1 MSHRSA
7 ILDLII
13 EHLFDME
20 KGVVTAVTALVP
32 SGARDRLV
40 QARLAL
46 RLAEERTGLRDAAA
60 LEVQRAVSSAPTSPS
75 MSAASAAAGSSQT
88 ASLMALTAAQ
98 DSGALSLQGSA
109 TLLLAALALRQGSAD
124 WCAAVGA
131 DEVGW
136 CAAVEVGLDLD
147 RVLTVPA
154 SALDDA
160 SIPTV
165 VSTLLDGVDAL
176 LIGSTVAER
185 LRPQHRRRLLAR
197 ARERGHLILTSAP
210 WEGARIRQ
218 AHPLA
223 SDTGSEDGASTQAPA
238 EPSTDGVVIPIG
250 RRTSRAPAQAV
261 EIPAGYLRLLTWT
274 LTDPRRPQTATTGA
288 LTLSLTAQGFQARP
302 PGAAEPAAGPQEAA
316 G

>member
-1 MSHRSA
+1 M
-7 ILDLII
+7 
-13 EHLFDME
+13 
-20 KGVVTAVTALVP
+20 TAVTALVP

-109 TLLLAALALRQGSAD
+109 TLLLAALALRQGSAG

-165 VSTLLDGVDAL
+165 VSTLLDASTPSSSAPPSPSACVPSTADAFWL
-176 LIGSTVAER
+176 G
-185 LRPQHRRRLLAR
+185 R
-197 ARERGHLILTSAP
+197 AKRGHLILTSAP
-210 WEGARIRQ
+210 WEGVRILQ

-261 EIPAGYLRLLTWT
+261 EIPAGYLRRLTWT

-288 LTLSLTAQGFQARP
+288 LTLSLTAQGLQARSH
-302 PGAAEPAAGPQEAA
+302 GAAEPAAGPQEAA

>member
-109 TLLLAALALRQGSAD
+109 TLLLA
-124 WCAAVGA
+124 
-131 DEVGW
+131 
-136 CAAVEVGLDLD
+136 D

-210 WEGARIRQ
+210 WEGARVLQ

-261 EIPAGYLRLLTWT
+261 EIPAGYLRRLTWT

-288 LTLSLTAQGFQARP
+288 LTLSLTAQGLQARSH
-302 PGAAEPAAGPQEAA
+302 GAAEPAAGPQEAA

>member
-136 CAAVEVGLDLD
+136 CAAVEGSYVNGSERLAEI
-147 RVLTVPA
+147 V
-154 SALDDA
+154 SNKNK
-160 SIPTV
+160 TV
-165 VSTLLDGVDAL
+165 VATFQLNPSDYGRIEQDGKVAIHLPDGQLVEGWVMSVNIGTDETSKKTITEVTVTSDGLQADDLTLLTRRNTPVNAVMSLRDDG
-176 LIGSTVAER
+176 
-185 LRPQHRRRLLAR
+185 
-197 ARERGHLILTSAP
+197 
-210 WEGARIRQ
+210 
-218 AHPLA
+218 PLA
-223 SDTGSEDGASTQAPA
+223 GPTQTLR
-238 EPSTDGVVIPIG
+238 EFLVKIG
-250 RRTSRAPAQAV
+250 
-261 EIPAGYLRLLTWT
+261 LR
-274 LTDPRRPQTATTGA
+274 
-288 LTLSLTAQGFQARP
+288 
-302 PGAAEPAAGPQEAA
+302 
-316 G
+316 